1 MAKKPTIK
9 EMHERINLITSQL
22 NFTSRMLESIGIA
35 FSNFVTFKGDDEEFK
50 KYLENNKNL
59 HKLSKEA
66 NENRKKGNMAKDNVI
81 SVEKVREKTDAKV

>member
-59 HKLSKEA
+59 HKLSKEEMDA
-66 NENRKKGNMAKDNVI
+66 RKSGDIGEAKDVPSKKI
-81 SVEKVREKTDAKV
+81 QKEGK